1 MKWQYKN
8 MFFLFLIATLFVI
21 ATPIDP
27 MWLGWIMSGI
37 GGYFTGWFLKGWL
50 TEKYKLDKWNR

>member
-1 MKWQYKN
+1 